1 MIVRVFAGKSGH
13 AVQMVCGSR
22 LLIGLEPEIVKYD
35 LVARKA
41 KGTRCVVFCGSKDHG
56 AAEVAH
62 RSRLQDL
69 SVHFYLEKAHPSQ
82 GQTKSK
88 VCLDIV

>member
-1 MIVRVFAGKSGH
+1 LFESLQAR
-13 AVQMVCGSR
+13 AVMQYKWFVVHFP
-22 LLIGLEPEIVKYD
+22 LIGLEPEIVKYD

-41 KGTRCVVFCGSKDHG
+41 NGTRCVVFCGPKDHG

-69 SVHFYLEKAHPSQ
+69 SVHFYLEKAHPSR